1 MKALNAKQAQIDFQ
15 FLLNTV
21 QQEPILIQQRGKPVA
36 VVISLAGFEQL
47 QALEDSYWIAQ
58 AQQALQEGL
67 IGTRASEQLLKEL
80 LNAKD

>member
-1 MKALNAKQAQIDFQ
+1 MKALNAKQAQLEFQ

-47 QALEDSYWIAQ
+47 QALEDSDWIAQ

-67 IGTRASEQLLKEL
+67 IGTQASEQLLKEL

>member
-1 MKALNAKQAQIDFQ
+1 MKALNAKQAQIEFQ
-15 FLLNTV
+15 SLLNTV

-47 QALEDSYWIAQ
+47 QALEDSYWMAQ

-67 IGTRASEQLLKEL
+67 IGTPASEQLLKEL
-80 LNAKD
+80 LNAED

>member
-1 MKALNAKQAQIDFQ
+1 MKALNAKQAQIEFQ
-15 FLLNTV
+15 SLLNTV

-47 QALEDSYWIAQ
+47 QALEDSYWIVQ

-67 IGTRASEQLLKEL
+67 IGTPASEQLLKEL
-80 LNAKD
+80 LNAED